1 MYFNKEESKIRRK
14 CEESSFIYIVHMYSD
29 LQIILVVNN
38 KKWQIKFFSDATEIF
53 RDDKH
58 NSSR

>member
-38 KKWQIKFFSDATEIF
+38 KKMANKIL
-53 RDDKH
+53 
-58 NSSR
+58 